1 MLIATCRLVSYNL
14 QPQFNAKVS
23 HAQAKTVLSFA
34 SYSMRSRCTNY
45 NSRARMAPP
54 FSQCRGNR
62 CDRVAW
68 YAFFTFATCTLLAQ
82 VVLTLRLGAIF
93 VAQRLCVDI
102 LEFCRRIYA
111 VTLRNTPITIG
122 FAIITA
128 SQFALGIWATALSA
142 REGGIVKLLHCGIDP
157 HLR

>member
-1 MLIATCRLVSYNL
+1 MLKPRLCSVSPATQCVPGVRITIHG
-14 QPQFNAKVS
+14 P
-23 HAQAKTVLSFA
+23 
-34 SYSMRSRCTNY
+34 
-45 NSRARMAPP
+45 RMAPP
-54 FSQCRGNR
+54 FSQCCGNR

-93 VAQRLCVDI
+93 VVQRLCVDI
-102 LEFCRRIYA
+102 WESRRRIYA

-122 FAIITA
+122 FEVITA

-142 REGGIVKLLHCGIDP
+142 REGGIAKLLHRSIDP